1 MIAYIEEPIKIKN
14 LDTKFLDNISVCY
27 SKNKILP
34 QKIQLTEHD
43 MNWFFS
49 EILMGEVNIEYAWY
63 GGEGCDF
70 AIEIKQNHFKEFMS
84 TPMKD
89 K

>member
-14 LDTKFLDNISVCY
+14 LDTKFLDNMGIYY

-34 QKIQLTEHD
+34 QKIQLTEYD

-49 EILMGEVNIEYAWY
+49 EILMEEVNIEYAWY
-63 GGEGCDF
+63 GGKGCDF
-70 AIEIKQNHFKEFMS
+70 AIDVKQI
-84 TPMKD
+84 
-89 K
+89 